1 VAPSIG
7 DQRIRPVGDFS
18 WVGICC
24 QAVLKP
30 NGAPHADVS
39 DRGHEPPL
47 PPLPRWRF
55 HLGLGRDA
63 LAQRADRPEDRKP
76 ALGGHL
82 LHRRVV
88 AHDRDPLAHARG
100 VVAKE
105 LEVESALSDARA
117 HRQHEHGVVAA
128 IPAKTF
134 YELGD
139 LLLGLDVD
147 WIGCHIV

>member
-1 VAPSIG
+1 MG
-7 DQRIRPVGDFS
+7 
-18 WVGICC
+18 
-24 QAVLKP
+24 
-30 NGAPHADVS
+30 
-39 DRGHEPPL
+39 DRGHDPAL
-47 PPLPRWRF
+47 PPLPRRRRLLW
-55 HLGLGRDA
+55 LGGDA
-63 LAQRADRPEDRKP
+63 FAHWADRPEDRKP
-76 ALGGHL
+76 AFGGHL

-134 YELGD
+134 YELRD

-147 WIGCHIV
+147 GIGCHGV